1 MTALLEVNDL
11 SKTFKEHQGL
21 FGPDTFHAVQDVSFS
36 LEHKKTLAI
45 IGNNGSGKSTLAKMI
60 VGITRPTSGCILLEG
75 KPVTFGDYQYR
86 SKRIRMLMQ
95 DPNFAFNPRLNIGQI
110 LDTPLRLGTELDE
123 SQRNEKI
130 FETLR
135 LVGLYPDHTNVKIKT
150 LSASQKQRIALAQ
163 ALILEPQIIIAD
175 DTIGTLDA
183 SVKTQLTNLML
194 NVQERRGVSYIYVS
208 QHLGFVKHIADQV
221 LVLDKG
227 MVVEYGDTRNV
238 FSHPKS
244 DITKRLVESHFE
256 QELDDRAWERD
267 WG

>member
-11 SKTFKEHQGL
+11 SKTFKDHQGL
-21 FGPDTFHAVQDVSFS
+21 FGADTFHAVQDVSFN
-36 LEHKKTLAI
+36 LERKKTLAI

-60 VGITRPTSGCILLEG
+60 VGITRPTSGEILLDG
-75 KPVTFGDYQYR
+75 KPLTFGDYQYR

-95 DPNFAFNPRLNIGQI
+95 DPNLAFNPRLNIGQI
-110 LDTPLRLGTELDE
+110 LDTPLKLSTNLNEL
-123 SQRNEKI
+123 QRNEKI

-135 LVGLYPDHTNVKIKT
+135 LVGLYPDHTNVKINT
-150 LSASQKQRIALAQ
+150 LSASQKQRIAMAQ

-194 NVQERRGVSYIYVS
+194 NVQERRAVSYIYVS
-208 QHLGFVKHIADQV
+208 QNLGFVKHIADQV
-221 LVLDKG
+221 LVMEKG
-227 MVVEYGDTRNV
+227 VVAEYGETRSV

-244 DITKRLVESHFE
+244 DITKRLVESYFKHV
-256 QELDDRAWERD
+256 LDDRAWERT
-267 WG
+267 W